1 MRFLSSCTSN
11 AAEKI
16 LLRDVPSDAAAAAIW
31 YRRATRHEASMPTH
45 PLGPL
50 APVLPK
56 GPHFIAPGAR
66 LVGDIVIEDN
76 VIVMFGAVLRAEFE
90 RIHIGA
96 GSNVQDNVVMH
107 VDPGFPLAL
116 GKNVS
121 IGHSAIVHGCT
132 VEEGSV
138 IGMGS
143 TIMNGAVIGRNS
155 LVGAN
160 ALVTKGTVF
169 PPRSMIMGTPAK
181 RVRELTDE
189 EVEGCLKTAAGYVS
203 HIPRYRAAFPD

>member
-1 MRFLSSCTSN
+1 
-11 AAEKI
+11 
-16 LLRDVPSDAAAAAIW
+16 
-31 YRRATRHEASMPTH
+31 MPTH
-45 PLGPL
+45 SLGPL
-50 APVLPK
+50 APVLPE
-56 GPHFIAPGAR
+56 GSHFIAPDAR

-76 VIVMFGAVLRAEFE
+76 VIVLFGAVLRAEFE

-107 VDPGFPLAL
+107 VDPGFPLTL

-132 VEEGSV
+132 VEDGSV

-169 PPRSMIMGTPAK
+169 PPRSMIMGAPAK

-189 EVEGCLKTAAGYVS
+189 EVAGCLKTAAGYVA
-203 HIPRYRAAFPD
+203 HIARYRAAFPD

>member
-1 MRFLSSCTSN
+1 
-11 AAEKI
+11 
-16 LLRDVPSDAAAAAIW
+16 
-31 YRRATRHEASMPTH
+31 MPVH

-50 APVLPK
+50 VPVLPE
-56 GPHFIAPGAR
+56 GPHFIAPDAR

-76 VIVMFGAVLRAEFE
+76 VIVLFGAVLRAEFE

-107 VDPGFPLAL
+107 VDPGFPLTL
-116 GKNVS
+116 GQNVS

-143 TIMNGAVIGRNS
+143 TIMNGAVIGKNS

-169 PPRSMIMGTPAK
+169 PPRSMIMGAPAK
-181 RVRELTDE
+181 RTRELTDE
-189 EVEGCLKTAAGYVS
+189 EVAGCLKTAAGYVS
-203 HIPRYRAAFPD
+203 HIARYRAAFAD